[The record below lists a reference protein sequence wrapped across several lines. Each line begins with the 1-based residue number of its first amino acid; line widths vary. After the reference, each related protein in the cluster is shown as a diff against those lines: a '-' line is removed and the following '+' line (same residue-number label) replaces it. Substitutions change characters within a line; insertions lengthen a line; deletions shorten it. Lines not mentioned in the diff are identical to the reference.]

1 MARQARTS
9 VDLLAA
15 QLDVGGESSDDN
27 ETKTEPPQFRR
38 PRRGGVAGEQYKK
51 GYYREP
57 KWNKS
62 GSWEHKLFIAV
73 QSCATFKTF
82 SDDDHKSFVEAMEIH
97 KRFEGQPFYE
107 QGDAGDS
114 LFVIL
119 EGRAECQR
127 GGHTISVKMPGSV
140 IDEAQILYSLPRS
153 HSLVATEVCVAGKFR
168 REDYVDLSVRHEF
181 SRRSTRQFYLRNSKL
196 LEMMEDEQIASITDC
211 LQVRTYEAGSNIIT
225 QDTEGKEFF
234 VLEKGEARVWKK
246 VKDDEQTYVHY
257 YGGELFGELGLVR
270 NVPRAANVTAVNTCT
285 VLVFTRKQFERL
297 FGPISQL
304 HAQQYLT
311 DPRKLIADFYGPSD
325 GRGPAGSL
333 RLANTDIDTKKY
345 GESKWFVVYRPTS
358 RDAIQRML
366 SGNAVGKGLNV
377 KGKSAKRNRMSGFVP
392 FLQISRE
399 EHKAQIEESVPGA
412 RVTIYYTTRAA
423 YELALTTIQE
433 VTGPTS
439 TLVPVDRFCPAA
451 YGLNMPEEVV
461 RKVYIQDQD
470 ITFLSGWETG
480 RQSEPA
486 FMDMNLHAVTGN
498 SEPEVV
504 LYHMDPENPLNPH
517 ALLIAYAESSVKPVV
532 SDFDTFTVGSRGM
545 QYDPLSAEQQ
555 EVAAWSLENTRR
567 ILESPGSASW
577 SSRWLEVLRDANE
590 RGFHPTMPRYGFG
603 DRTSYRL
610 IEAVIDATRESGAVR
625 HGAECFNFYFPQEL
639 DEEFLVIWEDFPDK
653 PWAYMDEED
662 LREFLL
668 DRVDDGFSFPL
679 NPVWPVRDPDWYEVY
694 RALCDSEAAREPLE
708 AWYPQESG
716 IRESVEA
723 LHEQHPEGFVPRPVA
738 GRGSAPSAGSGMS
751 SVDDLDNCE
760 RADLALQHARISGWD
775 AVRRRVKA
783 VARFRSMLRADAG
796 QEHGASAAT

>member
-377 KGKSAKRNRMSGFVP
+377 KGKSAKKGILSGLVP
-392 FLQISRE
+392 FVQISDNKHKDMIEQSPPNARLCLYFKTKASRE
-399 EHKAQIEESVPGA
+399 EARKILNTTMAEPGSKLDIA
-412 RVTIYYTTRAA
+412 ERRITLLED
-423 YELALTTIQE
+423 YEPNAFGLDLPEALLREQ
-433 VTGPTS
+433 
-439 TLVPVDRFCPAA
+439 
-451 YGLNMPEEVV
+451 
-461 RKVYIQDQD
+461 YIMRPD
-470 ITFLSGWETG
+470 LSPIMGWETG
-480 RQSEPA
+480 RKSEPA
-486 FMDMNLHAVTGN
+486 YMDMNLHAIRDV
-498 SEPEVV
+498 SEPKVV
-504 LYHMDPENPLNPH
+504 LYQNDDGEPMNPRG
-517 ALLIAYAESSVKPVV
+517 LLIAYAEKYVKPVV
-532 SDFDTFTVGSRGM
+532 SDFDTFTVGSIGM
-545 QYDPLSAEQQ
+545 SYDPLPVDQCKL
-555 EVAAWSLENTRR
+555 VAFNLDQTEK
-567 ILESPGSASW
+567 ILSTLDHNPW
-577 SSRWLEVLRDANE
+577 TSRWLNVMKQEDY
-590 RGFHPTMPRYGFG
+590 HPKLPKFGFG
-603 DRTSYRL
+603 DPTSYRL
-610 IEAVIDATRESGAVR
+610 IGDVVAETSPCGAVR
-625 HGAECFNFYFPQEL
+625 HGAECCNFSFPQEL
-639 DEEFLVIWEDFPDK
+639 DDEFLVVWHGFPEK
-653 PWAYMDEED
+653 PWDYRTEET
-662 LREFLL
+662 LRQFLL
-668 DRVDDGFSFPL
+668 ERIAEGYAFPI
-679 NPVWPVRDPDWYEVY
+679 NPVWTIRDKGWWEVMAAMKQSKSAKAAMSSWYP
-694 RALCDSEAAREPLE
+694 SEARILE
-708 AWYPQESG
+708 RVEK
-716 IRESVEA
+716 IRKA
-723 LHEQHPEGFVPRPVA
+723 HPEGFRI
-738 GRGSAPSAGSGMS
+738 
-751 SVDDLDNCE
+751 VDE
-760 RADLALQHARISGWD
+760 I
-775 AVRRRVKA
+775 KK
-783 VARFRSMLRADAG
+783 
-796 QEHGASAAT
+796 